1 MTQGT
6 LDSFVKNIRGDAN
19 PPAKLVKLSDLSPSA
34 TETPSRLERSTRL
47 SDGKELVS
55 RGTWISDSPTFIEE
69 QENSNKEDEELKR
82 DLFKSLP
89 SETLARIIAEV
100 ELAALEDD
108 YRKLEKMDLRR
119 TGWVLD
125 KGIYTSIRK
134 HRCAALLPL
143 LTVSRQVYHLAIRQL
158 WTHLDLSGAKFDG
171 FAYTTLNKL
180 IETASKPVSI
190 AAVTA
195 TADSTEP
202 PSDATTTPADSPPTH
217 GSFVRAYTAGKD
229 GKDEIPTFIGSLL
242 PHLSSLSALTLTPSA
257 NLKNSSLASL
267 AVQLGPSLKSLD
279 HLTFNAT
286 EDDLA
291 RIESLISL
299 HNRAVNLEHW
309 SVRGLVLSEANA
321 KRLAFVLKL
330 NSLLVHKESGAKG
343 VGLRELYLGHGC
355 SFPISF
361 LRNLQVTAPHLTKL
375 WIKAG
380 VSIVADSTAQGQL
393 PFDLRSFAQ
402 QWGGQLTALTLVG
415 THSFSTQGYFNDIL
429 ILCPLLT
436 TLHLRSDHITFAFFR
451 TLKELCLPESPM
463 DVDASSSP
471 KSPNSSEHDDVD
483 VEPARL
489 KLQSLA
495 IQHRLPIGDA
505 TTTKGLSSI
514 TIPRQHLHIFSY
526 LILLI
531 EAKGLVW
538 PTEMAGQ
545 RDVLDRAS
553 WMLASVVEKR
563 STAAEKKAREEEES
577 ERAIKKKAELMEDS
591 DSDDGNP
598 PLL

>member
-6 LDSFVKNIRGDAN
+6 LDSFFKGIQGDSH
-19 PPAKLVKLSDLSPSA
+19 PPAKLVKLSDSSPSA

-69 QENSNKEDEELKR
+69 QENSNEENEELKR

-108 YRKLEKMDLRR
+108 YRKLEKMDVRR

-158 WTHLDLSGAKFDG
+158 WTHLDLSGVDMNRYGYIK
-171 FAYTTLNKL
+171 LNKMV
-180 IETASKPVSI
+180 ETASKPISI
-190 AAVTA
+190 ATTTA
-195 TADSTEP
+195 ASASATDAMKLA
-202 PSDATTTPADSPPTH
+202 SDATTSADSPPTH
-217 GSFVRAYTAGKD
+217 GSFVRAYSTS
-229 GKDEIPTFIGSLL
+229 KDEVPAFIIQLL
-242 PHLSSLSALTLTPSA
+242 PHLPSISAIKLTPSA
-257 NLKNSSLASL
+257 NLSNAHLAIL
-267 AVQLGPSLKSLD
+267 ATRAGPSLKSLD
-279 HLTFNAT
+279 HLTFSPA
-286 EDDLA
+286 EDELA
-291 RIESLISL
+291 RIESLIAL

-309 SVRGLVLSEANA
+309 SVRGLVLSESSA

-330 NSLLVHKESGAKG
+330 NSLLVHKESGANG

-375 WIKAG
+375 WVKAG

-393 PFDLRSFAQ
+393 PFDLRAFAQ

-463 DVDASSSP
+463 DVDVSLAA
-471 KSPNSSEHDDVD
+471 NSSEHTDADVD
-483 VEPARL
+483 LTPARL
-489 KLQSLA
+489 KLEKLA
-495 IQHRLPIGDA
+495 IQYRLPIGDS
-505 TTTKGLSSI
+505 TMTKGLSNISI
-514 TIPRQHLHIFSY
+514 SRQHLHAFAS
-526 LILLI
+526 LTLSI
-531 EAKGLVW
+531 EAKVLAW

-553 WMLASVVEKR
+553 WMLASVVRKR
-563 STAAEKKAREEEES
+563 TAVEGKKVKEEEDGRAKGKGEES
-577 ERAIKKKAELMEDS
+577 FDTDNEVDVATPLPED
-591 DSDDGNP
+591 
-598 PLL
+598 